1 MVQTVQ
7 AKYEDGVLKP
17 SESLDLEDGEVVT
30 VSVDASGES
39 ESLSLGDV
47 AEMDVANS
55 ASGGQSAATS
65 ILEMFDEIH
74 SAVPESA
81 WDSVPKDG
89 AVNYK
94 HYLYGWPKVE
104 GE

>member
-1 MVQTVQ
+1 MVT
-7 AKYEDGVLKP
+7 L
-17 SESLDLEDGEVVT
+17 
-30 VSVDASGES
+30 SVDAGVES
-39 ESLSLGDV
+39 ERFSVSDV